1 MKGSREVVEM
11 EDTGEI
17 YYISDGIHYDD
28 LVPVDWQEQQRLDE
42 KEIAEQEIKN
52 DAIYEKEQKRRA
64 GFFARNPDYAKFFNY
79 KGVKNEN
86 E

>member
-17 YYISDGIHYDD
+17 WYNNDD
-28 LVPVDWQEQQRLDE
+28 NLVLVDWQEQQKLDE
-42 KEIAEQEIKN
+42 EEIRR
-52 DAIYEKEQKRRA
+52 DAIYQEEKERRA

-79 KGVKNEN
+79 KGVEK
-86 E
+86 